1 MATKEETKKIALKA
15 IEDDAFRAELEKDPA
30 KAASSI
36 GITLS
41 AEDVEAIKNQVESA
55 KSAGSRESKSIFFI

>member
-15 IEDDAFRAELEKDPA
+15 IEDEAFSIELAKDPA

-41 AEDVEAIKNQVESA
+41 PEDVESLKNQSASA
-55 KSAGSRESKSIFFI
+55 KNAGTRESKSFIIF

>member
-15 IEDDAFRAELEKDPA
+15 IEDDAFRAELEMDPS

-36 GITLS
+36 GITLN
-41 AEDVEAIKNQVESA
+41 AEEIESLKNQSASA
-55 KSAGSRESKSIFFI
+55 KNAGSRESKSFIIF

>member
-36 GITLS
+36 GITLT
-41 AEDVEAIKNQVESA
+41 ADEVEALKKQAASA
-55 KSAGSRESKSIFFI
+55 GSAGSRESKSFIIF

>member
-1 MATKEETKKIALKA
+1 MATKDEMKKIAIKA

-36 GITLS
+36 GISLNTQ
-41 AEDVEAIKNQVESA
+41 EVQAITNQVESA
-55 KSAGSRESKSIFFI
+55 NNAGSRESKSFIIF

>member
-36 GITLS
+36 GITLD
-41 AEDVEAIKNQVESA
+41 AEDVESLKKQAASA
-55 KSAGSRESKSIFFI
+55 KDAGSRESKSFIIF

>member
-36 GITLS
+36 GITLTADEVEALKKQAAS
-41 AEDVEAIKNQVESA
+41 AEVPFERY
-55 KSAGSRESKSIFFI
+55 KSCIIF